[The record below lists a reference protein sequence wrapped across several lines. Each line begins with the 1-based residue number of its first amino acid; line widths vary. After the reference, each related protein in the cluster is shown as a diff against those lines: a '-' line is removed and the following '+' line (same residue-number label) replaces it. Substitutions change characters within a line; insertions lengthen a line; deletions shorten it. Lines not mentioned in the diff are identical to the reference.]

1 MPDAD
6 DFFLCTSVNN
16 AIIKFVIMNILKGV
30 QMFMSNCINEKY
42 VEPYVAS
49 LLETV
54 NEDSSYKE
62 KGIDVIKGGLQ

>member
-1 MPDAD
+1 
-6 DFFLCTSVNN
+6 
-16 AIIKFVIMNILKGV
+16 MNILKGV